1 MLSPDTLHH
10 EEVNLALD
18 RQVRQDIQ
26 DMAQEAQIQAQIIA
40 HEARDRFQSTSSVE
54 EDGQE
59 DIEHDGVTVLG
70 VVEAD
75 DDDDVHH
82 HESIVEEDLT
92 EHDLSDMQDVK
103 DFKDMLMESN
113 DGNADNS
120 LMRKRR
126 GNLPKQSVKILKRWL
141 YEHRYNAYP
150 SDAEKFTLSQEA
162 NLTVLQVC
170 NWFIN
175 ARRRILPEMIRREGN
190 DPLHFTISRRGKKLN
205 SSLNSSNSLS
215 ASGIVPNP
223 ITGSPASEVIVGAT
237 EEVEG
242 DEVHDGVANV
252 LTALGHFV
260 QTPGGH
266 MVKVEPD
273 MEYDDSVIYRW
284 QQAIAA
290 NPQGFQNLHPQI
302 QAKILAK
309 IQAAKQRQAA
319 ANAAAAAAAAAQM
332 QQPSYNTSTSV
343 MQNPDIAAVAGLPA
357 SPPSSINS
365 SAAAHSQY
373 PHSAKYFYSQTL
385 NQIFH
390 IQNSM
395 PQTKNSYFNA
405 LRSEDDS
412 VNEYDSCEPQ
422 SEEEGKFESSDAWQS
437 VMKTVF
443 STEEVTTSSPTATN
457 NTYWTTASH
466 PHTTT
471 AQSHAIGVTG
481 ATTTGNNV
489 IAAANVNA
497 LVTPIECKAEPG
509 VTVGA
514 EATVVTSGVS
524 NASNS
529 NNNSA
534 NATNNNTITSTVQV
548 IHPGSH
554 LVKGVIRDDKDKFKC
569 LYLLVE
575 TAVAVRQREKE
586 QEDEDVHVLGN

>member
-26 DMAQEAQIQAQIIA
+26 DMAQEAQIQAQIIE

-54 EDGQE
+54 EDGHE

-75 DDDDVHH
+75 DDDDGDH
-82 HESIVEEDLT
+82 HETIVEEDLT

-103 DFKDMLMESN
+103 DFKDILMESS
-113 DGNADNS
+113 DANADTS
-120 LMRKRR
+120 SMRKRR

-162 NLTVLQVC
+162 DLTVLQVC

-205 SSLNSSNSLS
+205 TSINSSNNLS
-215 ASGIVPNP
+215 TSGIVPNP

-273 MEYDDSVIYRW
+273 MDYDDSVIYRW

-319 ANAAAAAAAAAQM
+319 TAAAATMQQM
-332 QQPSYNTSTSV
+332 QQPSYSTSTGI
-343 MQNPDIAAVAGLPA
+343 MQDPNSAAVAGVSATAL
-357 SPPSSINS
+357 PSSSNS
-365 SAAAHSQY
+365 GAAVARY
-373 PHSAKYFYSQTL
+373 TNNTKYFYSQTL

-395 PQTKNSYFNA
+395 PPSKNSHFNA

-437 VMKTVF
+437 VMN
-443 STEEVTTSSPTATN
+443 TEEVTTSSPTATN

-471 AQSHAIGVTG
+471 AQSHVIG
-481 ATTTGNNV
+481 ATTGSTTTGAIGNNV

-497 LVTPIECKAEPG
+497 LVTPVELTAEAG

-514 EATVVTSGVS
+514 EATVVTSG
-524 NASNS
+524 ASNLVNN

-534 NATNNNTITSTVQV
+534 SATNNNAITSSVQV

-586 QEDEDVHVLGN
+586 HEDDDVHVLGN

>member
-205 SSLNSSNSLS
+205 SSINSSNSLS

-273 MEYDDSVIYRW
+273 MEYDDSVIYR
-284 QQAIAA
+284 
-290 NPQGFQNLHPQI
+290 
-302 QAKILAK
+302 
-309 IQAAKQRQAA
+309 
-319 ANAAAAAAAAAQM
+319 
-332 QQPSYNTSTSV
+332 
-343 MQNPDIAAVAGLPA
+343 
-357 SPPSSINS
+357 
-365 SAAAHSQY
+365 
-373 PHSAKYFYSQTL
+373 
-385 NQIFH
+385 
-390 IQNSM
+390 
-395 PQTKNSYFNA
+395 
-405 LRSEDDS
+405 SEDDS

-471 AQSHAIGVTG
+471 AQSAIGVTG